1 MKNSHLEELRDQI
14 DLLDNQLVEVLARR
28 FRLTD
33 EIGRLKRDLGLPA
46 VDAQREQ
53 QQRAKI
59 QQLARQHGLS
69 EDIALKVLRAIID
82 EVVIK
87 HRKV

>member
-1 MKNSHLEELRDQI
+1 MKNSELEELRGQI
-14 DLLDNQLVEVLARR
+14 DLLDDQLVEVLARR

-53 QQRAKI
+53 EQRAKI

>member
-1 MKNSHLEELRDQI
+1 MKNSHLEELRSQI
-14 DLLDNQLVEVLARR
+14 DLLDDQLVEVLARR

-53 QQRAKI
+53 QQRTKI
-59 QQLARQHGLS
+59 RQFARQHGLS
-69 EDIALKVLRAIID
+69 EDIALKVHRAIID